1 VSKKK
6 SKLPTVRSRELGDGV
21 RAAIAASGMG
31 VRELAH
37 RLGWSHP
44 YISHLLSGNRSV
56 SELELL
62 SVLLACNVH
71 RQERERLLGLAGEL
85 ETSGWL
91 QQYESGVPENP
102 RTLVGHE
109 RKATTV
115 SEVRLT
121 AIPKLL
127 QAEGYARATGEGDER
142 VRARLARQDV
152 FIERQGPRRSF
163 YVGESALRTAVGDSV
178 VMSEQLHHL
187 LRLAVRP
194 QVELRIVP
202 AEAHSGQSWSF
213 TLLEFATFDPVVY
226 LEGEV
231 TAVFLEQAHQI
242 AAYRRILTTCAGSA
256 LNHNDSKA
264 HIAALA
270 TDLHAGSRREGH
282 LEGL

>member
-1 VSKKK
+1 MSKKK

-21 RAAIAASGMG
+21 RAAITASGMG

-44 YISHLLSGNRSV
+44 YVSHLLSGNRSV
-56 SELELL
+56 NELELL

-71 RQERERLLGLAGEL
+71 RQERERLFGLASEL
-85 ETSGWL
+85 DTPGWL
-91 QQYESGVPENP
+91 QQYEAGVPENP
-102 RTLVGHE
+102 RTLVSHE

-127 QAEGYARATGEGDER
+127 QAEGYARATSDGDER
-142 VRARLARQDV
+142 VHARLARQDV
-152 FIERQGPRRSF
+152 FIERQGPRRTF
-163 YVGESALRTAVGDSV
+163 YVGESALRATVGDRV

-194 QVELRIVP
+194 QIDLRIVP
-202 AEAHSGQSWSF
+202 VGAHNGQSWSF
-213 TLLEFATFDPVVY
+213 VLLEFATFDPVVY

-242 AAYRRILTTCAGSA
+242 AAYRRILAICAGSA
-256 LNHNDSKA
+256 LSHNDSKA
-264 HIAALA
+264 CIATLA
-270 TDLHAGSRREGH
+270 TELYAA
-282 LEGL
+282 

>member
-1 VSKKK
+1 MTKKK

-21 RAAIAASGMG
+21 RAAITASGMG

-37 RLGWSHP
+37 RLGWTHP
-44 YISHLLSGNRSV
+44 YVSHLLSGNRSV
-56 SELELL
+56 SDLELL

-71 RQERERLLGLAGEL
+71 RQERERLLELAGEL
-85 ETSGWL
+85 ETPGWL
-91 QQYESGVPENP
+91 QQYEAGVPENP

-127 QAEGYARATGEGDER
+127 QAEGYARAIGDGEER

-152 FIERQGPRRSF
+152 FSDRQGPRRAF
-163 YVGESALRTAVGDSV
+163 YVGESALRTAVGDGS

-194 QVELRIVP
+194 HVDLRIVP
-202 AEAHSGQSWSF
+202 AGAHSGQSWSF
-213 TLLEFATFDPVVY
+213 VLLEFATFDPVVY

-231 TAVFLEQAHQI
+231 SAVFLEQAHQI
-242 AAYRRILTTCAGSA
+242 AAYQRILATCASSA
-256 LNHNDSKA
+256 LSRHDSKA
-264 HIAALA
+264 RIATLA
-270 TDLHAGSRREGH
+270 TELYAT
-282 LEGL
+282 